1 MRMPSRLQPLLDA
14 NLIEDVVGQ
23 LKSGKEA
30 EVYVVLSNGEYRCAK
45 VYKEANNR
53 SFKNASQYTEGRKSR
68 NSRDSRAMN
77 SGSRHG
83 RKERESEWQNTEVEA
98 LTMLAAAGVRV
109 PRTYDYYEGVILL
122 EMIVDAQGQAAPRL
136 NDVTLTKEK
145 ARECHQLIMRQVVL
159 MLCAGYVHGDLSE
172 FNILLAH
179 DGPVIIDLP
188 QAIQS
193 TANNAFRLFERDL
206 VQLAAFF
213 GRFAPEIV
221 ATDYAH
227 EMWKLYEN
235 GKLKPDTKL
244 TGYFQHSTKKADVT
258 AVLEEI
264 RAAEEDEMIRRGVI
278 KKWPRDID

>member
-1 MRMPSRLQPLLDA
+1 MPPRLQPLLDA

-68 NSRDSRAMN
+68 NSRDARAKN

-83 RKERESEWQNTEVEA
+83 REERESDWQSTEVEA

-109 PRTYDYYEGVILL
+109 PKTYDYYEGVILL
-122 EMIVDAQGQAAPRL
+122 EMIVDSEGQAAPRL
-136 NDVTLTKEK
+136 NDVTLTKER
-145 ARECHQLIMRQVVL
+145 ARECHTIIMRQVVL

-172 FNILLAH
+172 FNILMAH

-206 VQLAAFF
+206 VQLAAYFS
-213 GRFAPEIV
+213 RFAPEI
-221 ATDYAH
+221 ASSDYAH
-227 EMWKLYEN
+227 EIWKLYEN
-235 GKLKPDTKL
+235 GKLKPDSKL
-244 TGYFQHSTKKADVT
+244 TGYFQHSTKKADVRGMIDEIK
-258 AVLEEI
+258 AVEE
-264 RAAEEDEMIRRGVI
+264 EELIRRGVI
-278 KKWPRDID
+278 KKPYDKKW